1 MRCRPPGSR
10 FPADAAGMM
19 GRCLSSGLRR
29 CRRALSRFRAA
40 RSGATAVEFA
50 MITPIFLALLIAIL
64 QVGTAFFAEQALQS
78 AAVAASRV
86 VLTGQAQSSSMTQ
99 AQFLNAI
106 CPRVQALFTCSG
118 LMVDVQNYASF
129 SASNY
134 SKPSLTYDAQGNV
147 TNQWSFAPGTA
158 GSIVVV
164 RFIYQWPVIG
174 GPLGFSLSNLP
185 NGKRLMMGVTAF
197 RVEPYS

>member
-1 MRCRPPGSR
+1 MMYRSLLKYSKRCA
-10 FPADAAGMM
+10 PAM
-19 GRCLSSGLRR
+19 
-29 CRRALSRFRAA
+29 SRFRMA
-40 RSGATAVEFA
+40 RSGATAAEFA
-50 MITPIFLALLIAIL
+50 LIAPVFLALLIAIL
-64 QVGTAFFAEQALQS
+64 QVGIVFFAEQALQS
-78 AAVAASRV
+78 AAVIASRL

-106 CPRVQALFTCSG
+106 CPRVQTLFTCSNI
-118 LMVDVQNYASF
+118 MVDVQNYTSF

-134 SKPSLTYDAQGNV
+134 STPTLTYDAGGNV
-147 TNQWSFAPGTA
+147 TNQWSFSPGAA

-174 GPLGFSLSNLP
+174 GPLGFSLSNLS
-185 NGKRLMMGVTAF
+185 NGKHLMMGVSAF